1 MHWLQLAAVLLQSG
15 LIFALAWHRGR
26 TEKQAQA
33 ALELAA
39 RFGEERDELAYW
51 LSFQG
56 WQVDLEDGVRIWW
69 TDGDPEE
76 ERLAR

>member
-1 MHWLQLAAVLLQSG
+1 MHWLASATAFFQCG
-15 LIFALAWHRGR
+15 LIVVLAGLLGR
-26 TEKQAQA
+26 AGKQAEA